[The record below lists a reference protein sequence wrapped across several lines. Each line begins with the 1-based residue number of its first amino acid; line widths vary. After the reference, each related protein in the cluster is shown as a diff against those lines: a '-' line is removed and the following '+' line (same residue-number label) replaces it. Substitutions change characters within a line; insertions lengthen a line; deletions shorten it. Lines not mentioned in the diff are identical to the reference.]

1 MKNILIRVFPVLILF
16 SVFVSCKGQNTGISD
31 KDLQKLFE
39 QEKKNEDRAKYG
51 DNKTRIVVISE
62 AGEVSRIGSWIN
74 KRIEEKAQESLRKL
88 TDKTLTE
95 RYKSGDKSVVKQITG
110 ILKGNDTNAKRDI
123 YTGLSRNYDES
134 EDYNITE
141 PELIETILQNVQ
153 RDEDEESVIQLAGY
167 MRLPGYA
174 QAFENRLLSGKSHD
188 IDRLVFWLGYD
199 GKSIKTLD
207 YVTDLILS
215 SKINLEEEHYVM
227 SGLENFAQ
235 NGDVQ
240 IKNRVFELCL
250 DIYNR
255 KIIRKEK
262 FEEMKSVWSS
272 DNPAADL
279 IDILFASSDKRVIP
293 VATGFFEKGISTD
306 AALNVLIRIEGDKHK
321 DKVLDLLNDKDKYY
335 DALDPAVTLYRKT
348 KDKSVVEQV
357 LVNFQK
363 MKKPA
368 DYETDRVVNALTEMG
383 ATEYFGKLEE
393 ILKDKELINSLR
405 QSYELTKGSVED
417 VAADLYKMGVV
428 DKPFAGEVIDKAKKK
443 SEGDESQGYLFNFLS
458 VAGIYLWFDAEV
470 GMVPVDYDELLK
482 SLTKNSNGKFENI
495 GIWMDAKT
503 GAADNVDYYIY
514 LMANNKIY
522 ISHPEDIGDWYDV
535 EAVLQLLN
543 TALAD
548 SGLKERYV
556 FIDTGDQTVQIMF
569 GPEENVKSFAE
580 KYGL

>member
-1 MKNILIRVFPVLILF
+1 MKIMSVRAFSVLILF
-16 SVFVSCKGQNTGISD
+16 SFFVSCKGQNTGISE
-31 KDLQKLFE
+31 KDLQKLFK
-39 QEKKNEDRAKYG
+39 QEKWNEDRAKYG
-51 DNKTRIVVISE
+51 DNKTKIVVISE
-62 AGEVSRIGSWIN
+62 ANEVNRIGSWID
-74 KRIEEKAQESLRKL
+74 KRIEEKTQENLQRL
-88 TDKTLTE
+88 TDKTLPE
-95 RYKSGDKSVVKQITG
+95 RYKSGDKSVVKQIIV
-110 ILKGNDTNAKRDI
+110 ILNGNDTKAKHDI
-123 YTGLSRNYDES
+123 YYGLSRNYDEP
-134 EDYNITE
+134 EDYSISE
-141 PELIETILQNVQ
+141 HELIETILQSIQ
-153 RDEDEESVIQLAGY
+153 RDEDEESVVQLAGS

-207 YVTDLILS
+207 YVSDLILNG
-215 SKINLEEEHYVM
+215 KINLEEQYYVM

-235 NGDVQ
+235 YGDTQV
-240 IKNRVFELCL
+240 KNRVFELCL

-255 KIIRKEK
+255 KIIRKER
-262 FEEMKSVWSS
+262 FEEIKKVWSS
-272 DNPAADL
+272 DNPATGL
-279 IDILFASSDKRVIP
+279 IDVLFASSDKRVIP
-293 VATGFFEKGISTD
+293 IAAEFFEKGISTD
-306 AALNVLIRIEGDKHK
+306 AALNALIRIEGDKHK
-321 DKVLDLLNDKDKYY
+321 DKVLDLLNDKDKYF
-335 DALDPAVTLYRKT
+335 DGLDPAVTLYRKT
-348 KDKSVVEQV
+348 NDKSIAEQI

-363 MKKPA
+363 RKESA
-368 DYETDRVVNALTEMG
+368 DHETDRVVNALTEMG

-405 QSYELTKGSVED
+405 QSYELTKGRVED
-417 VAADLYKMGVV
+417 VASDLYQMGVV
-428 DKPFAGEVIDKAKKK
+428 DKPFAGAIIEKAKKK

-458 VAGIYLWFDAEV
+458 VSGIFMWFDAEV

-495 GIWMDAKT
+495 GIWMDARSDASDK
-503 GAADNVDYYIY
+503 VEYYIY
-514 LMANNKIY
+514 LKANNRIY
-522 ISHPEDIGDWYDV
+522 VAHPEDIGDWYDV

-569 GPEENVKSFAE
+569 GPEENVNAFAK